1 MPECGRN
8 FSIIFSGKPKG
19 KILKTDL
26 RYLKGI
32 GPARS
37 RQLSRLG
44 IETICDLLLYVPKGY
59 HDRRIITPISSLVP
73 GEEVNISGTIVSSGY
88 LRSKNGKNRFEA
100 IVRDKTGDLKLTFFH
115 FRYIADRLI
124 PHSRVIASG
133 RIDYFGC
140 ISIVHPDLIFIDE
153 ENSNVRLV
161 LPIYSLTAGITQGI
175 MRKLIETVIDEYVS
189 EMAEVLPSDVLG
201 SMGFKSRGEIIRK
214 VHFPDDP
221 GEGELAR
228 RALALEELFVHQA
241 LLNYI
246 RTEVSKRTGIK
257 MIPPDG
263 SLAEFVRC
271 LPYSLTGAQHSAL
284 ETIAADLGRNVPMRR
299 LLQGDVG
306 SGKTV
311 VAAAACS
318 LCCRSGYQA
327 VIVVPTE
334 VLAFQHYRTIS
345 GMLEPVGVRC
355 GLLTGSTKVSERR
368 NLLESLLDGSLDV
381 IIGTHAIFE
390 ERVVIP
396 GMGLCIIDE
405 QHKFGVEQREKL
417 LSERDPSPHF
427 MLMSATPIPRTLAMT
442 IYGDLDITVLDEM
455 PPGRG
460 ITTTRVMTR
469 DTRNMVYEFLLER
482 MSSGERA
489 YIIYPLRETSEEL
502 DLKDAATSFEILKR
516 GPLGKFGVGVLTG
529 AMKPEDKLDVTGK
542 FVSGEISVLVSTTV
556 VEVGLDVPEATVM
569 VVTHAERFGLSQ
581 LHQLRGRIG
590 RGGRDS
596 WCFLMKGE
604 DCGAEGASRLD
615 ILASTDDGFRI
626 AEQDLKLR
634 GPGEVAGKR
643 QHGVPAFRI
652 ASLIDDSDLLEKAA
666 DVAAGSSSW
675 ESLRDEYEL
684 RFGGLD
690 ILEL

>member
-1 MPECGRN
+1 M
-8 FSIIFSGKPKG
+8 
-19 KILKTDL
+19 LKTDV
-26 RYLKGI
+26 RYVKGI
-32 GPARS
+32 GPARG

-44 IETICDLLLYVPKGY
+44 IETIFDLLLHVPRGY
-59 HDRRIITPISSLVP
+59 NDRRIITPIRSLVP
-73 GEEVNISGTIVSSGY
+73 GEEVNVSGTVVSSGY
-88 LRSKNGKNRFEA
+88 LRSRKGKRRFEV
-100 IVRDKTGDLKLTFFH
+100 IVRDNTGELKLTFFH
-115 FRYIADRLI
+115 FRYIAGRLRSDTRI
-124 PHSRVIASG
+124 IASG
-133 RIDYFGC
+133 KIDYFGS
-140 ISIVHPDLIFIDE
+140 ISIVHPELIFLDE
-153 ENSNVRLV
+153 DPDARLV
-161 LPIYSLTAGITQGI
+161 LPVYPLTGGITQSV
-175 MRKLIETVIDEYVS
+175 MRKFIETVLDENAS
-189 EMAEVLPSDVLG
+189 EIPEVLPADVLN
-201 SMGFKSRGEIIRK
+201 SMGFQSRSEVIRK
-214 VHFPDDP
+214 VHFPEDP
-221 GEGELAR
+221 EEGKLAR
-228 RALALEELFVHQA
+228 RTLALEELFVHQS
-241 LLNYI
+241 LLKQV
-246 RTEVSKRTGIK
+246 RTKATKRKGIK
-257 MIPPDG
+257 LIPPDG
-263 SLAEFVRC
+263 TLAKFLSG

-284 ETIAADLGRNVPMRR
+284 EAISADLRRNVPMRR

-318 LCCRSGYQA
+318 ICCRSGYQA
-327 VIVVPTE
+327 VIVAPTE
-334 VLAFQHYRTIS
+334 VLASQHYRTVS
-345 GMLEPVGVRC
+345 GMLEPIGIRC
-355 GLLTGSTKVSERR
+355 GLLTGGTKTLDRR
-368 NLLESLLDGSLDV
+368 NLLESLMDGSLDV
-381 IIGTHAIFE
+381 IIGTHAVFE

-460 ITTTRVMTR
+460 STTTRVMTR
-469 DTRNMVYEFLLER
+469 DTRNKVYEFLLDR
-482 MSSGERA
+482 LGKGERA
-489 YIIYPLRETSEEL
+489 YIIYPLREASEEL
-502 DLKDAATSFEILKR
+502 DLKDAATSFDILKR
-516 GPLGKFGVGVLTG
+516 GPLGKFGVGLLTG
-529 AMKPEDKLDVTGK
+529 AMKPEGKLEITGK
-542 FVSGEISVLVSTTV
+542 FVSGKISVLVSTTV

-604 DCGAEGASRLD
+604 DCGNEGARRLA
-615 ILASTDDGFRI
+615 ILASTNDGFRI
-626 AEQDLKLR
+626 AEQDLQLR
-634 GPGEVAGKR
+634 GPGEVAGTK

-666 DVAAGSSSW
+666 DMAAGSNSW
-675 ESLRDEYEL
+675 ESLRDEYKL